1 MQSENIMTRNSIKP
15 IETNYRGY
23 KFRSRLEARWAVFFD
38 HMEIEF
44 YYEPEGYQLPSG
56 WYLPDFLL
64 KNVVLIYPTDDIDD
78 IEYGIGDLWVEIKPC
93 GLTDHEHALLIEL
106 SKSTGIE
113 SICLVGP
120 PDFKCYKSISH
131 SHREYAFQYNEEI
144 RESGDKLIINNN
156 INSHF
161 WMVRLRGELINESCT
176 EWSNLYRQ
184 AVYASRRARF

>member
-1 MQSENIMTRNSIKP
+1 MTRNSIKP

-64 KNVVLIYPTDDIDD
+64 KNVNPSCVHSDINNLSMWAEVKSIDFS
-78 IEYGIGDLWVEIKPC
+78 DLEDNLFLELCNETKTN
-93 GLTDHEHALLIEL
+93 GLY
-106 SKSTGIE
+106 
-113 SICLVGP
+113 LVGP
-120 PDFKCYKSISH
+120 PDFKLYYDNFGY
-131 SHREYAFQYNEEI
+131 EYALDWYSEAQRHKGFVFVVIDSRFSVEEELTGYNI
-144 RESGDKLIINNN
+144 VNA
-156 INSHF
+156 
-161 WMVRLRGELINESCT
+161 NESCPA
-176 EWSNLYRQ
+176 WSNLYRQ